1 MLVAGLMSGTSVDG
15 IDVAVADIAPTLPDA
30 PTPSLLGQVTGTPLA
45 LRQVAFTTIP
55 WADALRTEIF
65 TLFSEPTGAAA
76 FCRANFQVAEQFAQ
90 AALRALGQ
98 FGLPS
103 SAIDLIGSH
112 GQTIWHDVQRGRVTS
127 TLQIGDPSVIAARTG
142 ITTVGNFRVAD
153 VAVGGQGAPL
163 VSAFDWYLL
172 RPAARLNG
180 VVGGWSAVQNIGGI
194 GNVTLLP
201 PLDQDVAPLAFD
213 TGPGNALID
222 WAAGEATGG
231 QWRYDVDGELAS
243 EGHVDEGLLADWLNH
258 PYFSQSVPKTTGRE
272 LFSRSLGQ
280 QWQAAAQAKGLN
292 SVDLVATL
300 TALTAASI
308 ADAYVRYAPAPLAQV
323 VVGGGGARNPVL
335 MAQLA
340 AQLQLRLG
348 YAVEVCAHEALG
360 IDADAKE
367 ALAFALLAYL
377 ALQGLPGN
385 VPSCTGATRST
396 ILGQIAPGANYGR
409 VMARVFADKKTR

>member
-1 MLVAGLMSGTSVDG
+1 MQILGLMSGTSVDG
-15 IDVAVADIAPTLPDA
+15 IDVALAEIAPTLPISA
-30 PTPSLLGQVTGTPLA
+30 PPPLQGQVA
-45 LRQVAFTTIP
+45 AASVAFRQIAFTTIP
-55 WADALRTEIF
+55 WDDQLRAEIF
-65 TLFSEPTGAAA
+65 SLFTEQTSAAA
-76 FCRANFQVAEQFAQ
+76 LCRVNFLVAEQFAQ
-90 AALRALGQ
+90 AALRALDQ

-103 SAIDLIGSH
+103 TAIDLIGSH
-112 GQTIWHDVQRGRVTS
+112 GQTIWHDVQAGRVTS

-142 ITTVGNFRVAD
+142 ISTVGNFRVAD

-163 VSAFDWYLL
+163 VSAFDWHLL
-172 RPAARLNG
+172 RPPPQLNG
-180 VVGGWSAVQNIGGI
+180 RAGGWRAVQNIGGI

-222 WAAGEATGG
+222 WAAGVATGG

-243 EGHVDEGLLADWLNH
+243 EGHVDEGLLADWLAH
-258 PYFSQSVPKTTGRE
+258 PYFSQPLPKTTGRE
-272 LFSRSLGQ
+272 LFSWTLGQ
-280 QWQAAAQAKGLN
+280 QWHSTAQQRGLTA
-292 SVDLVATL
+292 VDLVATL

-308 ADAYVRYAPAPLAQV
+308 ADAYARYAPGPLAQV
-323 VVGGGGARNPVL
+323 VVGGGGARNPAL

-348 YAVEVCAHEALG
+348 YAVEVCAHERLG

-377 ALQGLPGN
+377 ALHGLPGN
-385 VPSCTGATRST
+385 VPACTGAQRTT

-409 VMARVFADKKTR
+409 LLQQVFAKT